1 MNASSLSF
9 FILCLIGGA
18 CAHSKPSPIIE
29 APLPSWVL
37 EDCVEKEGY
46 YYFLGF
52 GEGSNVASA
61 LRHALLVSRQSALNC
76 VFGGSMRMT
85 SSVTESST
93 NVIYSGQ
100 IDTNLSI
107 DSMNWLGFEQ
117 VAGKSYVPS
126 SDKGKVYIQYRWSS
140 KFIEAEKFRLKSEKE
155 TALQEK
161 QGDSTNNQ
169 ASNDLSSSNKSFSLD
184 RSLAKIKEM
193 KEKSDQSSRDFYK
206 LIYSLPCRTTVRQ
219 FIELYREQ
227 DSVELNVHT
236 ISGDKHLYLAFFW
249 GRNSVRIY
257 NYTIQRGR
265 PKLPLN
271 VDTFE
276 QFIESAKD
284 VEVKWVYNQVGI
296 SSTAGN
302 RCDMR

>member
-1 MNASSLSF
+1 MNPSSLSF
-9 FILCLIGGA
+9 IVLCLFGGA
-18 CAHSKPSPIIE
+18 CAHSKPSQIKE

-61 LRHALLVSRQSALNC
+61 LRHALLISRQSALNC
-76 VFGGSMRMT
+76 VFGGSMKMT

-126 SDKGKVYIQYRWSS
+126 SEKGKVYIQYRWSS
-140 KFIEAEKFRLKSEKE
+140 KFIEAEKYRLKSEKE
-155 TALQEK
+155 AALQEK
-161 QGDSTNNQ
+161 QGDSINTQ
-169 ASNDLSSSNKSFSLD
+169 ASNGLSYNRKSYSLD
-184 RSLAKIKEM
+184 KSLAKIKKL
-193 KEKSDQSSRDFYK
+193 KEDSDQNSREFYK

-219 FIELYREQ
+219 FIEIYREP
-227 DSVELNVHT
+227 DYVNYNTET
-236 ISGDKHLYLAFFW
+236 TSGTKLLFLEFYW
-249 GRNSVRIY
+249 GKNSVRIY
-257 NYTIQRGR
+257 DYSIQRER
-265 PKLPLN
+265 PKVSFNIL
-271 VDTFE
+271 TYE

-284 VEVKWVYNQVGI
+284 VEVRWVYNQIGMI
-296 SSTAGN
+296 STAGDM
-302 RCDMR
+302 CDLR